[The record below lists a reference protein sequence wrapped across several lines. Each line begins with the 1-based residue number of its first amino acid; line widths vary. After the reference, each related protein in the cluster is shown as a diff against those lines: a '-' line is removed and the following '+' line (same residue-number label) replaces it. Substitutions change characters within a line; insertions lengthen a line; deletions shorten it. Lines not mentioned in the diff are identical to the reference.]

1 MQHDIELWLTPEQT
15 FNEQSVQRAVAQAL
29 GVKLSDIWQVKLLKR
44 AIDGRSRVPKYWL
57 RLHVWINETPLPES
71 PIKIDYQYVANRPS
85 VVIIGAG
92 PAGLFAA
99 LRLIELGLKPIVL
112 ERGKTVRDRRRDL
125 AAINK
130 QHVVNPNS
138 NPAWGAVYWQYFEQ
152 LDKIKETW

>member
-29 GVKLSDIWQVKLLKR
+29 GVKLSDISQVKLLKR
-44 AIDGRSRVPKYWL
+44 AIDGRSRIPKYWL
-57 RLHVWINETPLPES
+57 RLRVWTNETPLPES

-99 LRLIELGLKPIVL
+99 LRLIELGIKPIVL

-130 QHVVNPNS
+130 
-138 NPAWGAVYWQYFEQ
+138 
-152 LDKIKETW
+152 